1 MARIEEALQFIQQ
14 GDAEKGLF
22 LLEEINKNGTHEE
35 QYEIARTYYE
45 LGLADRAKAIVESLL
60 LLYPDEGELYM
71 FSAELLIDLEQE
83 DEALD
88 MLNEVKESDPVYVQ
102 ALLLMADLYQMQG
115 LDEVAEQKLLAAR
128 RIMPDE
134 PIIDFGL
141 GEFYLAQ
148 GDYQKSIPAYRRVLE
163 SQDKIGDV
171 NVHLRLAEALST
183 GGDFDEA
190 LAHYEKGLGDKL
202 EINALFGYAFT
213 AFQAERYRTAIQK
226 FEELKDIDPAYTPL
240 YLFLAKAY
248 EEEGAN
254 DEAYETIKAGLE
266 QDEFNKEMYYYA
278 AQAAVRMKNQQEA
291 ETFLKQAIALDPG
304 YTDALIMLSDQYFK
318 EDRHEDVIDL
328 LEHAG
333 SFGETDPRFEW
344 YLARA
349 KNQMEY
355 YGEALNHY
363 ESAYTFFKEN
373 ASFLAEYGAFLL
385 EEGRRP
391 EALKVMKSASAIDPD
406 NMEIQ
411 DIVRRLTDELNN

>member
-1 MARIEEALQFIQQ
+1 MARIEEALEFIQQ
-14 GDAEKGLF
+14 GDTEKGLF
-22 LLEEINKNGTHEE
+22 LLEEINKNGSHEE
-35 QYEIARTYYE
+35 QYEIAKTYYE
-45 LGLADRAKAIVESLL
+45 LGLADRAKAIVDSLL
-60 LLYPDEGELYM
+60 LLYPDEGELYL
-71 FSAELLIDLEQE
+71 FSAELSIDLEQE

-88 MLNEVKESDPVYVQ
+88 MLNEVGETDPVYVQ

-115 LDEVAEQKLLAAR
+115 LDEVAEQKLIAAR
-128 RIMPDE
+128 RILPDE

-141 GEFYLAQ
+141 AEFYLAQ
-148 GDYQKSIPAYRRVLE
+148 GDYQKSIPAYRRVLQSDE
-163 SQDKIGDV
+163 KIGDV

-183 GGDFDEA
+183 GGDFEEA
-190 LAHYEKGLGDKL
+190 LDHYEKGLDDKL

-213 AFQAERYRTAIQK
+213 AFQAERYRIAIQK

-240 YLFLAKAY
+240 YLYLAMAY
-248 EEEGAN
+248 EEEGAYA
-254 DEAYETIKAGLE
+254 EAYEAITAGLG
-266 QDEFNKEMYYYA
+266 QDEYNKEMFYYA
-278 AQAAVRMKNQQEA
+278 AQAAARMGNQEEA
-291 ETFLKQAIALDPG
+291 EAHLKDAIALDPG

-318 EDRHEDVIDL
+318 QDRHEDVIEL

-349 KNQMEY
+349 KNEMEY
-355 YGEALNHY
+355 FREALKHY

-391 EALKVMKSASAIDPD
+391 DALEVLKSAAAIDPD

-411 DIVRRLTDELNN
+411 DIVRSLTDDLNN